1 MQNTTMPFQWQQITQ
16 EGTCTR
22 SVVAKGL
29 EPNNYSNDSVD
40 ESITRITASTP

>member
-16 EGTCTR
+16 EGTR

-29 EPNNYSNDSVD
+29 KADNYSNDSGD